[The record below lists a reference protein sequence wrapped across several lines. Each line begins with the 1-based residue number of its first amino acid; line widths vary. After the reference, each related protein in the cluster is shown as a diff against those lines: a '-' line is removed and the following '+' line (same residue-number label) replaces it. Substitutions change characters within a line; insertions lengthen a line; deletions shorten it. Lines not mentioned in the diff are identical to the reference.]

1 MKKKLLIGLAFFLL
15 TACGM
20 NKDLG
25 EQNKLVV
32 SDSKYYIYYDNEIL
46 EIQKGVY
53 ITNENKIEDY
63 FSSFLGLHVKDE
75 KKLLSDLERYFPH
88 KINGVQKGEKPK
100 NFKSIPSIKIGDKVI
115 VNSLQLEYLLAE
127 ETLIAVDDTSDIIK
141 VKEVVDANLEGKLV
155 YILNA
160 NRMAGFAKKLGMAFE
175 ENLKMKYI
183 AENYSKESNVSYI
196 INNKLSQEDF
206 DKFVNSLSI
215 KYIKVKKDDKLKPE
229 ADVILI
235 TGNDAKV
242 NFTIEVLSTSENS
255 ELKTLLSDYKL
266 KVQKSNENIS
276 ETTIKH
282 RAEDILIAKKLLGYL
297 PTAKLVQDDSIAE
310 NKIVITT
317 NK

>member
-1 MKKKLLIGLAFFLL
+1 MKKKLLIGLSFFLL

-32 SDSKYYIYYDNEIL
+32 SDSKYYVYYDNEIL

-63 FSSFLGLHVKDE
+63 FSLFLGVYVKDE

-100 NFKSIPSIKIGDKVI
+100 NFKKIPIIKIGDRLI
-115 VNSLQLEYLLAE
+115 VNSLKLEYLLAE
-127 ETLIAVDDTSDIIK
+127 ETLIAVDDTSDIVR
-141 VKEVVDANLEGKLV
+141 VKEAVDSNLSGKFV

-160 NRMAGFAKKLGMAFE
+160 NKINGFAKKLGMAFE
-175 ENLKMKYI
+175 KNLKMKYI
-183 AENYSKESNVSYI
+183 AENYSKESTFSYI

-206 DKFVNSLSI
+206 DKFVNSLSL

-242 NFTIEVLSTSENS
+242 DFTIELLSTSEDS
-255 ELKTLLSDYKL
+255 ELKTLLSEYKL
-266 KVQKSNENIS
+266 KVQKSNEKIS

-282 RAEDILIAKKLLGYL
+282 RAEDIVIAKKMLGYL
-297 PTAKLVQDDSIAE
+297 PTAKLIQDDSIAE
-310 NKIVITT
+310 NKILITT